1 MMHELIYANEEVE
14 EIIKHKYPQAKTKDA
29 SDFIHT
35 ERFECDIEGISD
47 NEFYPFAIGEG

>member
-1 MMHELIYANEEVE
+1 MHELIYANEEVE